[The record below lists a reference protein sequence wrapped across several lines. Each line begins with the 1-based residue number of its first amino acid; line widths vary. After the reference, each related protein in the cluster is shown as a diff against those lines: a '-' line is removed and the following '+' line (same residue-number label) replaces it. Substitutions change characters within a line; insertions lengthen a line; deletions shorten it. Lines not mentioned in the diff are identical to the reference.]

1 MIKYVDVIISG
12 NFLSDSAINSFVINP
27 MLLVSENSLKHAIP
41 EFILGLVANAVQPF
55 SAIISDKEL
64 QCSVT

>member
-41 EFILGLVANAVQPF
+41 EFIIGLAANAVQPF
-55 SAIISDKEL
+55 GAIISDKEL
-64 QCSVT
+64 QCSVP